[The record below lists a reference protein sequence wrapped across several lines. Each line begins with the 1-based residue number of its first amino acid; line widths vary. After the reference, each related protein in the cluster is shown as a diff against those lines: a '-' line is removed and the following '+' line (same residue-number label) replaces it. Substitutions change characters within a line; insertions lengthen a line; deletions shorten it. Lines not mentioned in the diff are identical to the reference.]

1 MLINIIQYLTYTDP
15 FLIKKE
21 KSYNR
26 DHTHTRHIKI
36 GGRGTFCMK
45 NRQASPAS
53 FQKKKLKPNKRVNIY
68 RCKLHHK

>member
-1 MLINIIQYLTYTDP
+1 MQIPFSLKKKNLT
-15 FLIKKE
+15 I
-21 KSYNR
+21 
-26 DHTHTRHIKI
+26 DHIRTWHIKI